1 MKLTDKKLL
10 GSRSFSLKR
19 RKALTGFLFSLPF
32 IIGFLLFFIVPFIQA
47 IIFSLSDLQFT
58 GEGYDLTYTGIANYY
73 YIIFVHVDF
82 IPLFLEEIGK
92 MIVDLPLI
100 LFFSFFSALVL
111 NQKFKGRF
119 LARAI
124 FFLPVIMGAGIILRL
139 QQDDYMT
146 VFLQQAEQAGF
157 AFSGQALREFLMQ
170 LRLPDEMLDYILD
183 AVNRIPE
190 IVRASGIQILIF
202 LAGLQS
208 IPPSMYEASR
218 VEGATAWENFWM
230 ITLPMLSPLIIT
242 NVVYTIV
249 DSFTAA
255 DNEFVEL
262 IRSTAIGGAGFGIGM
277 AMSIIYFLAIM
288 IILFL
293 TFKIVSGYIF
303 YQE

>member
-1 MKLTDKKLL
+1 MKLFKKLFP
-10 GSRSFSLKR
+10 GKKRVSLKR
-19 RKALTGFLFSLPF
+19 RKALAGFLFSLPF
-32 IIGFLLFFIVPFIQA
+32 IIGFLVFFVIPFVQA
-47 IIFSLSDLQFT
+47 ISFSLSELQFT
-58 GEGYDLTYTGIANYY
+58 EEGYDLTYRGIANYY
-73 YIIFVHVDF
+73 YIVFVDVDF
-82 IPLFLEEIGK
+82 IPLFLEEIGEV
-92 MIVDLPLI
+92 IIDLPLI

-124 FFLPVIMGAGIILRL
+124 FFLPVILGAGIILRL
-139 QQDDYMT
+139 QQEDYMT
-146 VFLQQAEQAGF
+146 AFLQQAEQTGF

-170 LRLPDEMLDYILD
+170 LRLPEEMLDYILD
-183 AVNRIPE
+183 AVERIPE

-230 ITLPMLSPLIIT
+230 ITLPMLSPLIVT

-255 DNEFVEL
+255 NNEFVEL

-277 AMSIIYFLAIM
+277 AMSIVYFAAIM
-288 IILFL
+288 IILL
-293 TFKIVSGYIF
+293 ITFKVVSSWIF